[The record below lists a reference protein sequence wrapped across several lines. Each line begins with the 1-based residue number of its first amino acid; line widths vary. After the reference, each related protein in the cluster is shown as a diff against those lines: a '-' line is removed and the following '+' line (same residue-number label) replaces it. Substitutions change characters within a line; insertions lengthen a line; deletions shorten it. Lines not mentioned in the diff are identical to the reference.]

1 VNIKT
6 RWEAAK
12 ATVFGIPTEKN
23 KVEIKSTSK
32 LVLGAVEQK
41 NYY

>member
-1 VNIKT
+1 MYIKT
-6 RWEAAK
+6 RWEAAR
-12 ATVFGIPTEKN
+12 ATILGIPRESSKL
-23 KVEIKSTSK
+23 EIKSTNK